1 MSAALYIVLERKE
14 PGLDTYVDGKALSR
28 AEAALDALAQAL
40 QVTPL
45 MSFFSI
51 NPEELLAEMAELGGE
66 LPETAGRA
74 EEWFSAS
81 DGLATVRTL
90 LQHVDAHPDSV
101 PAGPDVA
108 KQLTGFVHLLEE
120 AQKRGIRWHLAV
132 DY

>member
-28 AEAALDALAQAL
+28 ATAELETLAQAL

-45 MSFFSI
+45 MSFFSV
-51 NPEELLAEMAELGGE
+51 NPEELLAEVEGLGAELPNAA
-66 LPETAGRA
+66 LPA
-74 EEWFSAS
+74 EEWFSAT

-90 LQHVDAHPDSV
+90 LQHVDANPDSV
-101 PAGPDVA
+101 PSGPEVA
-108 KQLTGFVHLLEE
+108 NELTGFAHLLEQAE
-120 AQKRGIRWHLAV
+120 RIGVRWHLAV